1 MGIIY
6 VKMDGR
12 LGNQM
17 FQYAFARNLQKITG
31 GELILDFSSLKL
43 NKAQGIMGKDGLE
56 NSLEHFNVTPYKY
69 VDMGNFDASIIPH
82 FQWRIFKFWRKIK
95 PMTKRQWYIEIV
107 EFFDHK
113 ILQHFGIIF
122 LESANSYRYF
132 KYPALG
138 KNKNYFL
145 RGWFESEKYFK
156 TIKNELKI
164 EFTPK
169 YPLPNKFLNL
179 YDRLK
184 NEESICVTI
193 RRGDFTHSAYSSR
206 YLVCSKNYY
215 YKGIEFIRSRYN
227 NALCFICSDDLE
239 WCRNNIRVEGNVLF
253 EPDGLTIWDKLR
265 IMSACHHFVISNST
279 FSWWCQY
286 LSDNPNKI
294 VVAPKTWRNVFPKP
308 HDIYQKEWIIL
319 E

>member
-31 GELILDFSSLKL
+31 GELVLDFSSLKL
-43 NKAQGIMGKDGLE
+43 NKAQGILGKDGLE
-56 NSLEHFNVTPYKY
+56 NSLEHLNVTSYKY

-82 FQWRIFKFWRKIK
+82 VQWRIFKFWRKVK

-113 ILQHFGIIF
+113 ILQYFGIIF
-122 LESANSYRYF
+122 LESVNSHRYF

-138 KNKNYFL
+138 ENKNFFL
-145 RGWFESEKYFK
+145 RGWFESEKYFE

-169 YPLPNKFLNL
+169 YPLPNKFFNL
-179 YDRLK
+179 YNRLK

-206 YLVCSKNYY
+206 YLVCNKSYY

-253 EPDGLTIWDKLR
+253 EPDGLTIWEKLR
-265 IMSACHHFVISNST
+265 IMSPCHHFVISNST

-286 LSDNPNKI
+286 LSNYPNKI
-294 VVAPKTWRNVFPKP
+294 VIAPKTWRNVFPKP